1 MEKSQ
6 ISNRNR
12 HPILILDHSGHF
24 ALSSTLTS
32 GHFLG
37 MLRLRPIQQVHLRGL
52 LRRNMAPGPALVP
65 EVVQWGGIL
74 QLTGEVKAAL
84 QTCKE
89 QSMVSGAN
97 CLPDV
102 TFQPHS
108 TPGSWPPSH
117 PGVRSYKFH
126 RQLSSIWMRRRL
138 RDKNRVRC
146 ITRIMR
152 DVFREGKQKKRAKRL
167 NHEKICIL
175 SSYLAT

>member
-1 MEKSQ
+1 MENSQ

-12 HPILILDHSGHF
+12 HPIHILDHSGHF
-24 ALSSTLTS
+24 AVSSILTS

-65 EVVQWGGIL
+65 EVVQWRGIL

-89 QSMVSGAN
+89 QSTVSGAN

-108 TPGSWPPSH
+108 STPGSWPRSH
-117 PGVRSYKFH
+117 PQTSPNPGVRSYKYH

-138 RDKNRVRC
+138 RERNSVLC
-146 ITRIMR
+146 ITQIMR
-152 DVFREGKQKKRAKRL
+152 DVFREGK
-167 NHEKICIL
+167 
-175 SSYLAT
+175 